1 VDNNTWLQLL
11 GLVITVALAIAALRM
26 LLALLGLVSS
36 SGRLTRRS
44 QHNKTLALAHIFS
57 IAGYGLVTYAQLV
70 YVGTKYQIP
79 MDVAAV
85 VCLAIGWTSTIVIE
99 RRIRRSVA

>member
-1 VDNNTWLQLL
+1 MDNGLWVQALTMAISVGL
-11 GLVITVALAIAALRM
+11 GIALLRM

-36 SGRLTRRS
+36 SGKLTRRS
-44 QHNKTLALAHIFS
+44 QHNKTLALAHIFG

-79 MDVAAV
+79 MDAAAV
-85 VCLAIGWTSTIVIE
+85 VCLLISWTSVIVIE
-99 RRIRRSVA
+99 RRIRRSVP